1 MNLYKKIITRSISLK
16 NIIKKN
22 FNDFNISVIDESLAH
37 KDHNN
42 FDGKEETHIII
53 ELKKKI
59 NLDIKRLEIHN
70 KINTLLSDEFKIGL
84 HALQIKIT

>member
-1 MNLYKKIITRSISLK
+1 MNRTKRIQDIIE
-16 NIIKKN
+16 KN
-22 FNDFNISVIDESLAH
+22 FSEFSVSVTDDSFAH
-37 KDHNN
+37 KGHNN
-42 FDGKEETHIII
+42 FDGKEETHMII

>member
-1 MNLYKKIITRSISLK
+1 MNRTKR
-16 NIIKKN
+16 IKDLIEKN
-22 FNDFNISVIDESLAH
+22 FNDFNISVTDDSLAH

-53 ELKKKI
+53 ELKKKF
-59 NLDIKRLEIHN
+59 NLDIKRLEIHK
-70 KINTLLSDEFKIGL
+70 KINTLLSDEFKLGL

>member
-1 MNLYKKIITRSISLK
+1 MNRTKRIKDIIE
-16 NIIKKN
+16 KN
-22 FNDFNISVIDESLAH
+22 FNEFSVSVTDDSLAH
-37 KDHNN
+37 EGHNN

-59 NLDIKRLEIHN
+59 NLDIKRLEIHK
-70 KINTLLSDEFKIGL
+70 KINTLLSEEFKIGL